1 MYLFI
6 LDQFSGTVY
15 DPIMMGI
22 DLHDAPANA
31 KYLENA
37 IAARDLVAFAAENAE
52 DVNQLTR
59 QFRDVM
65 NLRVNIIQVDPNLDP
80 ERMHPRSENPNA
92 PDFKGW
98 HFFIFYFS

>member
-6 LDQFSGTVY
+6 LDHFSGTVY

-22 DLHDAPANA
+22 DVLDGPANA

-98 HFFIFYFS
+98 HFIIF